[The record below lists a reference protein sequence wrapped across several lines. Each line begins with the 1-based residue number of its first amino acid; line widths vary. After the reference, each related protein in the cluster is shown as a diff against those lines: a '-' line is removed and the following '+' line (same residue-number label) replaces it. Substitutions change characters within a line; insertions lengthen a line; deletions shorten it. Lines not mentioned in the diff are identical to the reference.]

1 MASHQQ
7 QGGAN
12 AVSADPENV
21 PSVSEETHAKKAS
34 SGGESLSQAGDESP
48 QSLSQ
53 DNGSEIEYRTLAWWY
68 VYGIRIRVYT
78 PVDIHRN

>member
-12 AVSADPENV
+12 AVTADPENV
-21 PSVSEETHAKKAS
+21 PSVSEEARAKKAS
-34 SGGESLSQAGDESP
+34 SGGDSLSQAGDDSP

-53 DNGSEIEYRTLAWWY
+53 DNGSEINYRTLAWWY
-68 VYGIRIRVYT
+68 VYGSALAFIT
-78 PVDIHRN
+78 PADVHRD